1 MPTPPELSPEQ
12 RSQALAKATEVRNR
26 RAAIKVQ
33 LKNGEISFRQLMDL
47 AATEDAI
54 AGMKVVSA
62 LESLPRIGKVKAR
75 RLMDEGEI
83 AVSRRLRGLGAH
95 QRAFLESATA
105 N

>member
-12 RSQALAKATEVRNR
+12 RAQALAKATEVRNR

-33 LKNGEISFRQLMDL
+33 LKSGEITFRHVMEL
-47 AATEDAI
+47 ADAEDAI
-54 AGMKVVSA
+54 AGLKVLSA

-75 RLMDEGEI
+75 RLMEEGGI
-83 AVSRRLRGLGAH
+83 AISRRLRGLGAH
-95 QRAFLESATA
+95 QRAFLERATD